1 MKKRKRIIKG
11 IISYILTLML
21 TIFFALYMNANVGWF
36 MLVALILA
44 PVLSVFF
51 AFVARFFIK
60 VECKTQ
66 NCHLAKNDT
75 CHITV
80 ILENKG
86 LFPTP
91 PIEIAMYSEDGVKS
105 QNTHVLAT
113 VMPFEKR
120 SFDVNYVAKI
130 TGPAIIGVKKVR
142 VTDYLGL
149 FSLPVRKTDYSTLQG
164 KVSVI
169 PEVADVS
176 PRDDKI
182 LKVMQASMQGE
193 EGDDTIEVSSNV
205 FGGFP
210 GCDNREYV
218 PGDPIKRVNWKQSA
232 KRGKLL
238 VRLDDVLASKSV
250 NLVLDSTF
258 MESLADME
266 KLSRSAEYREWSKED
281 IPAKIKEDAVET
293 ALGIIRTLVFS
304 NYTVHFFVTN
314 NGSYEKIDIDDE
326 KDLES
331 LRLMMA
337 DYCFDKEGKS
347 ERIPKEELLDSFSM
361 FLYCTPNDYK
371 EIFASLKV
379 PENGMSVF
387 SVIGDL
393 EEDVF
398 KENITDKKKVKSNK
412 KEKINF
418 KNLLGFMLIPYLLA
432 LLSSVTV
439 FAVFGVSPFSYWTVF
454 QAIVCGLVFALCEY
468 AKRHKFIG
476 STLISVV
483 ILGALFGIAKVAFS
497 GIEYMQW
504 FMSGADSIENTFSYL
519 GSLILIFTLLFSMV
533 LFYYTQV
540 YYRTSAILLVT
551 ILPYVVYVKLIRE
564 VEIIYVMLAIILN
577 VAAFLMN
584 TRKIRDAGKRVVAY
598 RSGVVSI
605 ALYAVCFVLI
615 AAVIPRS
622 ENTKYY
628 HFFEEWFLG
637 GNTSVPVPE
646 EYGDK
651 NEYSG
656 NADGFNQLTNRQL
669 YTISD
674 ADMSEN
680 LYLRRQVFDYYDFEN
695 HRWYDDDSYSSYIMA
710 ETTMSLYARSM
721 SNTCLIRAMQKT
733 EELSPGFLKKYGLEN
748 LNFAAYTEK
757 ISDAFVS
764 ARNFESYYLITP
776 VKTLEVNVYNDSDA
790 YMNLH
795 KVYGRDTAAFIRYV
809 NYYVKYISE
818 KDAKYNWIS
827 IGGADTDIETAS
839 AMLFE
844 MSEILMKNKE
854 EELYET
860 ACAFWTESQ
869 MALEYKEACTF
880 NNEKISDEVRQ
891 LALEITKD
899 CIYDWEKAE
908 RLENYFQTAGF
919 VYDLEYD
926 APDDSVEYFL
936 FESKTGTCSDFASA
950 YVLLAR
956 AAGLVV
962 RYTEGFVPSREVSA
976 TYEWQYVVRTKSSH
990 AYPEVYIPN
999 YGFTV
1004 YEPTVASLGGGDNGN
1019 QTGFLPYAVLLVIRV
1034 MVVLCGVALAIVVIL
1049 IICRI
1054 IAPAILERY
1063 FLFKVS
1069 KKDEKQA
1076 IIMLYKRVLE
1086 KYTAEYIKEP
1096 FINTPY
1102 EYSVKFEELFGGD
1115 ISPFVYLVENISYNR
1130 KDMEPGAYENAL
1142 VYYQKIKK
1150 TIKEYKKGN
1159 K

>member
-60 VECKTQ
+60 VECKTP

-105 QNTHVLAT
+105 KNTHVLTT

-379 PENGMSVF
+379 PKNGMSVF

-695 HRWYDDDSYSSYIMA
+695 HRWYDDDLYSAYVEA
-710 ETTMSLYARSM
+710 ETSLSM
-721 SNTCLIRAMQKT
+721 YVSNMTNALLVQAMQKT
-733 EELSPGFLKKYGLEN
+733 EELSPGFLEKYGMEN

-757 ISDAFVS
+757 VSKASVS
-764 ARNFESYYLITP
+764 ARNFESYYLVTP
-776 VKTLEVNVYNDSDA
+776 VKTLQVYIYNDSEPSRT
-790 YMNLH
+790 MH
-795 KVYGRDTAAFIRYV
+795 RVYGRDTVAFSRYI
-809 NYYVKYISE
+809 NYEMTYISE
-818 KDAKYNWIS
+818 QDAKYNWIS
-827 IGGADTDIETAS
+827 IGGADMDLTKS
-839 AMLFE
+839 GSMLSE
-844 MSEILMKNKE
+844 MTKILE
-854 EELYET
+854 ENGEDELYKT
-860 ACAFWTESQ
+860 AYAFEIDNR
-869 MALEYKEACTF
+869 MAQNYKKKYALNSE
-880 NNEKISDEVRQ
+880 EISEEVCQ
-891 LALEITKD
+891 LAMEITKD
-899 CIYDWEKAE
+899 CTYDWEKAE

-950 YVLLAR
+950 FVLLAR
-956 AAGLVV
+956 AAGLTV

-999 YGFTV
+999 FGFTV
-1004 YEPTVASLGGGDNGN
+1004 YEPTVASIGGANMPEN
-1019 QTGFLPYAVLLVIRV
+1019 AGFMSYVTILVIRV
-1034 MVVLCGVALAIVVIL
+1034 AVVFVIVALVIAMILVISRIV
-1049 IICRI
+1049 
-1054 IAPAILERY
+1054 APAIGEKR
-1063 FLFKVS
+1063 FLVKVS
-1069 KKDEKQA
+1069 KEEVDRA
-1076 IIMLYKRVLE
+1076 IIMLYKRILD
-1086 KYTAEYIKEP
+1086 KYTISYIKEP

-1102 EYSVKFEELFGGD
+1102 EYAMKFEKIFGMD
-1115 ISPFVYLVENISYNR
+1115 ISQLTYLVEKVSYESR
-1130 KDMEPGAYENAL
+1130 GVSQKDKDVALEVYEK
-1142 VYYQKIKK
+1142 VKSSV
-1150 TIKEYKKGN
+1150 KEYAKK